1 MYQRIS
7 CNALPILQAV
17 CDAMKKALRTLM
29 DEFSPLAPSVTELVI
44 QMYDAVPQQSLL
56 DLAKQVVKSYDMH

>member
-1 MYQRIS
+1 
-7 CNALPILQAV
+7 
-17 CDAMKKALRTLM
+17 M

-56 DLAKQVVKSYDMH
+56 DLAKQVKTPSNTKLKGNPTIIKSISTLTISYTSVKASKR